1 MKYKRNVFSNI
12 LQKPL
17 STTHTRAF
25 LLITTEQASY
35 SYNNMTIITGKR
47 KYYEL

>member
-1 MKYKRNVFSNI
+1 MTYKRNVFSNV

-25 LLITTEQASY
+25 LLITIEQVSY
-35 SYNNMTIITGKR
+35 SYQNMAIITGQH
-47 KYYEL
+47 KYYDF